1 MTKVAVTGA
10 WGFIG
15 SHLIRELQAAG
26 HVACAVPR
34 PADENETWRTPPDA
48 EVLVHLA
55 GRAHVLREE
64 AADPRRAFLESN
76 LGLTQAVFR
85 AAASAGVGRFI
96 YMSSAGVLG
105 SSSPP
110 GGLTDDTPAHPH
122 DAYSQS
128 KWAAECWLREQAAA
142 CMETVIVRPP
152 LVYGPGAR
160 GNFARILR
168 AVRAGWPLPT
178 GALRAPRSMVGIRN
192 LCDMLIEACL
202 QPGAANATFLV
213 ADSETVCIA
222 ELADLMAE
230 FIGRRRRSLYVPVP
244 VLVGILRMTGRQ
256 RDIPRVTQPFVLH
269 PTRVAETLGWQ
280 APFSLLDELRWTVQQ
295 EAKSE

>member
-1 MTKVAVTGA
+1 V
-10 WGFIG
+10 
-15 SHLIRELQAAG
+15 
-26 HVACAVPR
+26 VPR

-55 GRAHVLREE
+55 GRAHVLHEE
-64 AADPRRAFLESN
+64 AADPQRAFRESN

-96 YMSSAGVLG
+96 YISSAGVLG

-110 GGLTDDTPAHPH
+110 GGLTDDAPARPH

-128 KWAAECWLREQAAA
+128 KWEAECWLREQSTT
-142 CMETVIVRPP
+142 CMVTVIVRPP

-160 GNFARILR
+160 GNFGRILR

-192 LCDMLIEACL
+192 LCDMIIEACL
-202 QPGAANATFLV
+202 RPGAANTTFLV
-213 ADSETVCIA
+213 ADSETISIA
-222 ELADLMAE
+222 GLADILGE
-230 FIGRRRRSLYVPVP
+230 LTGRRCRSVYVPVP
-244 VLVGILRMTGRQ
+244 VLVSMLRMTGRQ
-256 RDIPRVTQPFVLH
+256 GDIPRVTQPFVLH

-280 APFSLLDELRWTVQQ
+280 APFSLLEELRWTVQQ
-295 EAKSE
+295 EVKSE